1 MLGLI
6 AAWPRSLRFV
16 TIAPKGLDFRPEPCY
31 ISTMNETAST
41 FTVFPADPRL
51 AAVRDY
57 DRTFTTLE
65 AAEDYCDELEG
76 RGVGPL
82 AIRED

>member
-1 MLGLI
+1 VSPLAILI
-6 AAWPRSLRFV
+6 VQGVDER
-16 TIAPKGLDFRPEPCY
+16 PKTRYDTSMKE
-31 ISTMNETAST
+31 NAST

-82 AIRED
+82 AIREG

>member
-1 MLGLI
+1 MKEN
-6 AAWPRSLRFV
+6 
-16 TIAPKGLDFRPEPCY
+16 APTY
-31 ISTMNETAST
+31 
-41 FTVFPADPRL
+41 TVFPADPRL

-57 DRTFTTLE
+57 DRTFKTLE
-65 AAEDYCDELEG
+65 AAEDYCDDLEG

>member
-1 MLGLI
+1 M
-6 AAWPRSLRFV
+6 
-16 TIAPKGLDFRPEPCY
+16 
-31 ISTMNETAST
+31 MNEAPTW
-41 FTVFPADPRL
+41 TVFPADPRL

-57 DRTFTTLE
+57 DRTFTTLA

>member
-1 MLGLI
+1 MRRAFGVV
-6 AAWPRSLRFV
+6 A
-16 TIAPKGLDFRPEPCY
+16 CH
-31 ISTMNETAST
+31 
-41 FTVFPADPRL
+41 PRL

-57 DRTFTTLE
+57 DRTFTSLE

-82 AIRED
+82 AVRED